1 MIGDYKYIGAIL
13 NCTRYETC
21 VYIII
26 WKLEMFETRST
37 INKVLDDNFQWIKL

>member
-21 VYIII
+21 VYII